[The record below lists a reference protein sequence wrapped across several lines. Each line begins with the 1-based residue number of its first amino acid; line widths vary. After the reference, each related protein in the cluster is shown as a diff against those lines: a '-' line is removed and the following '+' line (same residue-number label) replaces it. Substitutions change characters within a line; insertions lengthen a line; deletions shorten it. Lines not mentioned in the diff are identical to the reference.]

1 MRHFP
6 FASVLLAILISALP
20 ARAQQA
26 DEAWKKLFTQSM
38 YFAGAKD
45 YAKAE
50 ETLVSALHE
59 AERFGTSDLRVAS
72 TENTMGLVYLAQNK
86 FGEAEAAYRRALVIF
101 EQAYGSDSIDVANVD
116 FNIATVMFDQG
127 HQAEAMPYI
136 QKARG
141 TYESLLGGTSLKT
154 ASALCMEGDADRVT
168 KNFTA
173 AEGLLRRCGDIRES
187 DGGMQNT
194 ELADALYSLALVYVG
209 QGKYGLAEPR
219 FKLAEKIRESTLGL
233 TSPLLAE
240 TMEAHAALLKS
251 MGRNEEADKLI
262 VLSAAIRRNQ
272 KKNK

>member
-6 FASVLLAILISALP
+6 VAGVLLAILISAP
-20 ARAQQA
+20 SARAQQA

-50 ETLVSALHE
+50 QTLLSALHE
-59 AERFGTSDLRVAS
+59 AERFGADDLRVAS
-72 TENTMGLVYLAQNK
+72 TENTLGLVYLAQDK
-86 FGEAEAAYRRALVIF
+86 FAEAEAAYRRALAIF
-101 EQAYGSDSIDVANVD
+101 EKAYGSDSIDAANVN
-116 FNIATVMFDQG
+116 FNIATVMFDEG
-127 HQAEAMPYI
+127 HQADAMPYI

-141 TYESLLGGTSLKT
+141 TYERLLGGNSLKT
-154 ASALCMEGDADRVT
+154 ASALCMEGDAYRAT

-173 AEGLLRRCGDIRES
+173 AEGLLRRCADVRES
-187 DGGMQNT
+187 DGGMQNAD
-194 ELADALYSLALVYVG
+194 LADALYSLALVYEG

-219 FKLAEKIRESTLGL
+219 FKLAEKIREGTLGL

-262 VLSAAIRRNQ
+262 VLSSAIRRNQ